1 VAGDAERPIFGAE
14 EVEAMA
20 WSITTLP
27 SVQATRKGVNY
38 LRASGTGPRAPLG
51 SA

>member
-1 VAGDAERPIFGAE
+1 
-14 EVEAMA
+14 MA

-27 SVQATRKGVNY
+27 SVQATRAGVNY